1 MNRPPSDSA
10 GRRAAPGCGCLLP
23 PLLALGI
30 VAWLLRDGIPP
41 AIDGYAPPQL
51 VFGAIVVMASLAL
64 GLIIFVLGRRKSR
77 FLATSRDPAS
87 QPITGP
93 GAPLGKRLNVGRLVF
108 GIFFIF
114 GLAFTIPFAIMLWSV
129 VESRGWEEVRCTVL
143 SSQVR
148 THSSSDGST
157 YSVDITYRYRWQGDT
172 LRGNR
177 YNFTFGSSS
186 GYDGKAEVVAR
197 YPVGS
202 EVPCWVDPRRPER
215 SVLSRTVGW
224 EALIILFPLVFVT
237 IGLFGLLGTFG
248 TFGRASLRKD
258 DWLPGTTD
266 EERFRPPVASA
277 VRSTEVP
284 ADRNVLETKTTP
296 RGRLIGSIVGATI
309 WNGLVWTGIYFVIIR
324 DGDAEGCIIAFLG
337 LFALVGLLILS
348 SVPYYAL
355 ALANPVLKARFGGV
369 LTPRRS
375 TSFSWR
381 FEGRADRIRK
391 LIIRLQGREEA
402 RYRRGTDT
410 RTDKHVFYD
419 EVIFETTTPPT
430 IASGQTT
437 VRLPEGTMHSFDGG
451 NNKVIWTLSVRG
463 DIPRWPDVNEEF
475 VITVRPEGM

>member
-10 GRRAAPGCGCLLP
+10 ARSGAPGCGCLLP
-23 PLLALGI
+23 PLLALGV

-51 VFGAIVVMASLAL
+51 VIAA
-64 GLIIFVLGRRKSR
+64 FVLFTSFVLAFILLVRARRKAR
-77 FLATSRDPAS
+77 RLAPARGPDS

-93 GAPLGKRLNVGRLVF
+93 GLPGGPGRNLGRWVF
-108 GIFFIF
+108 GIFLLA
-114 GLAFTIPFAIMLWSV
+114 GLAFTIPFAIMLWRV
-129 VESRGWEEVRCTVL
+129 VESRGWEETECTVL

-157 YSVDITYRYRWQGDT
+157 YSIDITYSYRWQGDT
-172 LRGNR
+172 LRGDR

-186 GYDGKAEVVAR
+186 GYDGKAKIVAR
-197 YPVGS
+197 YPVGA
-202 EVPCWVDPRRPER
+202 EVPCFVDPGQPER
-215 SVLSRTVGW
+215 SVLSRSVGW
-224 EALIILFPLVFVT
+224 EALIILFPLVFVA
-237 IGLFGLLGTFG
+237 IGLFGLMGTFG
-248 TFGRASLRKD
+248 NFGGTSLRKD

-277 VRSTEVP
+277 VRRTEVP
-284 ADRNVLETKTTP
+284 ADRNVLQTKTTP
-296 RGRLIGSIVGATI
+296 RGRLIGSIVVATI
-309 WNGLVWTGIYFVIIR
+309 WNGLVWMGIYFVITQE
-324 DGDAEGCIIAFLG
+324 GDAAGCIIPLLG
-337 LFALVGLLILS
+337 LFALIGLAIAS
-348 SVPYYAL
+348 SVPYYTL

-410 RTDKHVFYD
+410 HTDKHVFYD
-419 EVIFETTTPPT
+419 EVVFETTTPPT

-451 NNKVIWTLSVRG
+451 NNKVVWTLSVRG

>member
-10 GRRAAPGCGCLLP
+10 ARSGAPGCGCLLP
-23 PLLALGI
+23 PLLALGV

-51 VFGAIVVMASLAL
+51 VIAA
-64 GLIIFVLGRRKSR
+64 FVLFTSFVLAFILLVRARRKAR
-77 FLATSRDPAS
+77 RLAPARGPDS

-93 GAPLGKRLNVGRLVF
+93 GLPGGPGRNLGRWVF
-108 GIFFIF
+108 GIFLLA
-114 GLAFTIPFAIMLWSV
+114 GLAFTIPFAIMLWRV
-129 VESRGWEEVRCTVL
+129 VESRGWEETECTVL

-157 YSVDITYRYRWQGDT
+157 YSIDITYSYRWQGDT
-172 LRGNR
+172 LRGDR

-186 GYDGKAEVVAR
+186 GYDGKAEVVAH
-197 YPVGS
+197 YPAGS

-215 SVLSRTVGW
+215 SVLSRSVGW
-224 EALIILFPLVFVT
+224 EALFILFPLVFVS
-237 IGLFGLLGTFG
+237 IGLLGLLGGLGVFG
-248 TFGRASLRKD
+248 STPLRKN
-258 DWLPGTTD
+258 DWLPATSA
-266 EERFRPPVASA
+266 EERLRRAGIPGTRAP
-277 VRSTEVP
+277 TP
-284 ADRNVLETKTTP
+284 ADPNVLETQSTP
-296 RGRLIGSIVGATI
+296 KGRLIGSIVGSLI
-309 WNGLVWTGIYFVIIR
+309 WNGLVWTFIWFVVIR
-324 DGDAEGCIIAFLG
+324 EGGAPGCVIAFLG
-337 LFALVGLLILS
+337 LFALVGLLILA

-391 LIIRLQGREEA
+391 LTIRLQGREEA
-402 RYRRGTDT
+402 RYRKGTDT
-410 RTDKHVFYD
+410 HTAKHTFYD
-419 EVIFETTTPPT
+419 DVIFETTTGPT